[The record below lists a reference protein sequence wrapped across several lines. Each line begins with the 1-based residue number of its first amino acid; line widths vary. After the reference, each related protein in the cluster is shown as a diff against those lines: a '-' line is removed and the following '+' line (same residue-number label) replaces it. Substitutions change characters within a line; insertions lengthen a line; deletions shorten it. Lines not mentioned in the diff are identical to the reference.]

1 MFNKFFKIL
10 AIFECLSLLTNESII
25 RVDEHESPEHV
36 KFMERYGSAM
46 KRLLKFKPEIQSKV
60 DEMMSKIASKM
71 DLDVKEVL
79 FIGIHNNRNRLNK
92 NMDHGKSKKAAKGP
106 KPFKRSYFQD
116 AMESMT

>member
-1 MFNKFFKIL
+1 MLIND
-10 AIFECLSLLTNESII
+10 SII

-79 FIGIHNNRNRLNK
+79 FIGIHNNRNKLDK
-92 NMDHGKSKKAAKGP
+92 NMDHGKSKKAMKGP

-116 AMESMT
+116 AMESMA